1 MHFFP
6 KTEGE
11 FPFYLEKESREEHS
25 KIEIGVRK
33 TFEKLLNF
41 QKYFKRRFLNDIRM
55 DKLLFEINDFMK
67 DTNAIWTKTA
77 EIGIDDYDFYV
88 FTLVSRT
95 KFMESQRSKRH
106 RMFQPYQNAKPVSP
120 KSNCLAHSSKKE
132 MSPFFRPWN

>member
-95 KFMESQRSKRH
+95 KAIESQRSRRN
-106 RMFQPYQNAKPVSP
+106 RMSTPYNNVRPVSKP
-120 KSNCLAHSSKKE
+120 NCMAQSSKKE
-132 MSPFFRPWN
+132 MTPFFRPWN